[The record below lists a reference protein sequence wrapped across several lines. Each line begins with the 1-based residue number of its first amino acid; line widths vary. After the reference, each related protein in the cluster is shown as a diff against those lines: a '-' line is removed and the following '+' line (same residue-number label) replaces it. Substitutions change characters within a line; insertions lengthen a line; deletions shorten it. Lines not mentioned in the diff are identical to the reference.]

1 MAVSTTKFP
10 AQGARSLTE
19 RGTSTHNSKRPP
31 SDDEIL
37 GLVTAVQRPTA
48 VAGDGDLNV
57 DDATTDEGNAAGT
70 GATSQSGNDAA
81 SDSSGAAG
89 SDDGKSTG
97 NDAIPAALA
106 QLADAD
112 PQVRQVLD
120 DAQAYRAVFPS
131 PQAARDAKN
140 QLDELDGMFFSA
152 QPADHAKLAARIHD
166 LSPEAFRNFAH
177 AVQVHAAKVGAEANP
192 ASSVDGPAA
201 AGGMASDASSESHA
215 ANSSGDGSQ
224 TVATQNGAPNVS
236 SDADQMH
243 SSQAAPAHH
252 VNAAAQATPRANHAA
267 PQVAASPSDPHRA
280 AQIAFF
286 HDTNAAAV
294 EHILG
299 AIHTQVNRLLPDSVP
314 AGTRNRIVGEVYR
327 EIDSTL
333 RANRQLGKQLREA
346 FQAGAG
352 DSAHQ
357 RAIVTLVAGRAKQAL
372 PSVAKRVIGE
382 WTQSIVAANR
392 ERLSRH
398 EAASKRMDIAGGGW
412 FVRRSEAQTHLAAR
426 RGLPPPQRR
435 RHPEF
440 VISAQPSESKMRRR
454 SSTPTIAPPEVAA
467 FRCGS
472 KSSNKLHLIN

>member
-10 AQGARSLTE
+10 AHGARSRSLTQ
-19 RGTSTHNSKRPP
+19 RATSTHNSKRPP

-37 GLVTAVQRPTA
+37 GLVTAVQRPA
-48 VAGDGDLNV
+48 AFGSDDDLIAGDSAS
-57 DDATTDEGNAAGT
+57 DDGNAANSD
-70 GATSQSGNDAA
+70 ATSQSGSDAA
-81 SDSSGAAG
+81 SHSSGATNSAT
-89 SDDGKSTG
+89 SDSTG
-97 NDAIPAALA
+97 NAAMPEALA
-106 QLADAD
+106 KLADAD
-112 PQVRQVLD
+112 PQVRQVLE
-120 DAQAYRAVFPS
+120 DAQAYHAAFPS
-131 PQAARDAKN
+131 PQAAQDAKN

-166 LSPEAFRNFAH
+166 LSPEAFQNFAH
-177 AVQVHAAKVGAEANP
+177 AVQAHAAKVGAEANP

-215 ANSSGDGSQ
+215 ANPGSGESYR
-224 TVATQNGAPNVS
+224 TANQNGVPSVS

-243 SSQAAPAHH
+243 SSQAAHDA
-252 VNAAAQATPRANHAA
+252 NAVTQITPRTNNTAQATAVA
-267 PQVAASPSDPHRA
+267 PTDPHRA
-280 AQIAFF
+280 AQVAFF

-357 RAIVTLVAGRAKQAL
+357 HAIVTLVAGRAKQAL

-398 EAASKRMDIAGGGW
+398 EAASKRVDIAGGGSSDG
-412 FVRRSEAQTHLAAR
+412 VNRKPISPRDVDYRRLSDADILN
-426 RGLPPPQRR
+426 L
-435 RHPEF
+435 
-440 VISAQPSESKMRRR
+440 
-454 SSTPTIAPPEVAA
+454 
-467 FRCGS
+467 
-472 KSSNKLHLIN
+472 

>member
-81 SDSSGAAG
+81 SDSNGAAG

-166 LSPEAFRNFAH
+166 LSPEAFQAFAH
-177 AVQVHAAKVGAEANP
+177 AAQAHAAKVGP
-192 ASSVDGPAA
+192 ATNSVSSISDPAA
-201 AGGMASDASSESHA
+201 AGSVASNTASENHAVTSGSGESYKA
-215 ANSSGDGSQ
+215 AN
-224 TVATQNGAPNVS
+224 QNGAPSVS
-236 SDADQMH
+236 SDAGQVDLP
-243 SSQAAPAHH
+243 QAASAHGK
-252 VNAAAQATPRANHAA
+252 NGAAQMTPRTNHAA
-267 PQVAASPSDPHRA
+267 PQAAASPSDPHRA
-280 AQIAFF
+280 AQVAFF

-299 AIHTQVNRLLPDSVP
+299 VIHAQVNRLLPDSVP
-314 AGTRNRIVGEVYR
+314 ADTRNRIVGEVYR

-333 RANRQLGKQLREA
+333 RANRQLGKQLRKA
-346 FQAGAG
+346 LQAGAG

-398 EAASKRMDIAGGGW
+398 EAASKRVDIAGGGSSDG
-412 FVRRSEAQTHLAAR
+412 VNRKPISPRDVDYRRLSDADILN
-426 RGLPPPQRR
+426 L
-435 RHPEF
+435 
-440 VISAQPSESKMRRR
+440 
-454 SSTPTIAPPEVAA
+454 
-467 FRCGS
+467 
-472 KSSNKLHLIN
+472 